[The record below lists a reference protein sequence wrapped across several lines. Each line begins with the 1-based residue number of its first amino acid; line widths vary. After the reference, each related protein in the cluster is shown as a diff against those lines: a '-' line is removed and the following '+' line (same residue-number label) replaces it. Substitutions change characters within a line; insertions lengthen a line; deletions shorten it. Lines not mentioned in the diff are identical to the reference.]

1 MELKKA
7 KSCGIL
13 NKKVA
18 PAKYLKLNDRRCE
31 PKFMEDHY
39 DREAAYKWFKVKKT
53 QVEMMKD
60 RGLEIPEEEK
70 MLFLN
75 HDPTTQTLRNWE
87 KETIPEF
94 VALYSQKARE
104 ENLNF
109 NSTLTNV
116 YFDPLNGINTVVIYL
131 CRERD
136 SMSITA
142 DEFKNK
148 FYYYRDKYYIS
159 NKQLKMVFISEVP
172 LNKKEEAAERLNF
185 ISCQFF
191 STEQLSYNPT
201 KHMFYEPHEL
211 LTEEERNKILKERGV
226 RPDQLPILKY
236 IDPIRRYFDWPS
248 GGIVRIRRKEKY
260 LEIPA
265 KKGPYYRVIKK

>member
-1 MELKKA
+1 MNSR
-7 KSCGIL
+7 SCGIL
-13 NKKVA
+13 SKKVA
-18 PAKYLKLNDRRCE
+18 PAKYLKLNDRKCE
-31 PKFMEDHY
+31 PKFMEDIY
-39 DREAAYKWFKVKKT
+39 DREAAYKWFTVKKT
-53 QVEMMKD
+53 QVEMMMN
-60 RGLEIPEEEK
+60 RNLEVPEEEK
-70 MLFLN
+70 TLFLS
-75 HDPTTQTLRNWE
+75 HDPKKQTLRSWE

-94 VALYSQKARE
+94 VRVYSQRARE
-104 ENLNF
+104 EGINF
-109 NSTLTNV
+109 NSTLTNI
-116 YFDPLNGINTVVIYL
+116 YFDPVNGINTVVIYL

-201 KHMFYEPHEL
+201 KHMFYVPHVL
-211 LTEEERNKILKERGV
+211 LTEKERNDILKGSSV
-226 RPDQLPILKY
+226 APDKLPIMKY
-236 IDPIRRYFDWPS
+236 DDPIRRYFDWPI
-248 GGIVRIRRKEKY
+248 GGIVRIYRNEKF

-265 KKGPYYRVIKK
+265 KPSTYYRVIKK